1 LKTSH
6 IKNSNS
12 QHTQYEEAAALESK
26 SVDKYLSK
34 TERKIFDALA
44 NSISMKEAASKLG
57 LEPQSL
63 YNWKWKLLKRYKHR
77 RGWINSVLA
86 QARRN
91 RLLKDLLS
99 TKKPLEDVI
108 EDLGEEEW
116 QTIR

>member
-1 LKTSH
+1 L
-6 IKNSNS
+6 SNIEGK
-12 QHTQYEEAAALESK
+12 QTDL
-26 SVDKYLSK
+26 YLSK

-44 NSISMKEAASKLG
+44 KSVSIKEAAMKLG
-57 LEPQSL
+57 LDPQSL
-63 YNWKWKLLKRYKHR
+63 YNWKWKLLKRYKAR
-77 RGWINSVLA
+77 RGWINAVLS

-91 RLLKDLLS
+91 QLLKDLLS